1 MLYYT
6 AAKPPKGNHMGN
18 DSITAFRTREQL
30 RKFLGIFS
38 PRFSK
43 PKLEFLGQMLFGI
56 QAARDTLVSEIA
68 RSLQEDILAKKTQ
81 ERLERHLRSDGLDD
95 KVHGSILCDAASS
108 IHEDTLIVIDPT
120 DVQKP
125 YAEKMPYL
133 AKVWDG
139 SEGKVGDNLGYTLC
153 MAIACENGCRR
164 IVPLMLRL
172 WSSEHPEYASEND
185 EVCQVVGQI
194 ASATNNRG
202 IFVYARGGDGD
213 KLFKFYIDHGYGF
226 IVRLVGD
233 RNLLNWGGKTKDSQ
247 VLAETLAKQCTLKY
261 EDSVHYRSHNK
272 VHNIRI
278 KYGSMPVRL
287 PVRPEADLRLVVVKW
302 PKGEKPMMLLT
313 TLNAV
318 RTRQALWPVV
328 QGYITRWRVEDT
340 IRFIKQSYRLEH
352 MRLLDYQRLK
362 NMSAL
367 VVAVAYFAAAWLG
380 KKVKLEALA
389 NHVAKVSRK
398 MFEVPEFFYYA
409 IADGL
414 RWLFVRHGK
423 WRGLDCAREERGDLQ
438 MEFELLTG

>member
-1 MLYYT
+1 
-6 AAKPPKGNHMGN
+6 MGN

-68 RSLQEDILAKKTQ
+68 RALQEDILSKKTQ
-81 ERLERHLRSDGLDD
+81 ERLERHLQADRLDD
-95 KVHGSILCDAASS
+95 KVHGSLLCDAASS
-108 IHEDTLIVIDPT
+108 IHEDTLIVIDPS

-172 WSSEHPEYASEND
+172 WSSVHPEYMSEND
-185 EVCQVVGQI
+185 EVCQVIGQI
-194 ASATNNRG
+194 ASTTNNRG
-202 IFVYARGGDGD
+202 IFVYDRGGDGD
-213 KLFKFYIDHGYGF
+213 NMFRFYIDHGYDF

-247 VLAETLAKQCTLKY
+247 VLAETLARQCTMKY
-261 EDSVHYRSHNK
+261 EDSVLYKSHNK

-287 PVRPEADLRLVVVKW
+287 PVRPDAELHLVVVKW
-302 PKGEKPMMLLT
+302 PRGEKPMMLLT

-318 RTRQALWPVV
+318 RTRQALWQVV
-328 QGYITRWRVEDT
+328 QGYVTRWRVEET
-340 IRFIKQSYRLEH
+340 IRYIKQSYRLEH

-362 NMSAL
+362 NMAAL

-414 RWLFVRHGK
+414 RWLFVRHGR
-423 WRGLDCAREERGDLQ
+423 WRGLDCSREDRGDLQ
-438 MEFELLTG
+438 MEFECLTG

>member
-1 MLYYT
+1 
-6 AAKPPKGNHMGN
+6 MGN
-18 DSITAFRTREQL
+18 DSTTAFRTREQL

-81 ERLERHLRSDGLDD
+81 ERLEHHLQADGLDD
-95 KVHGSILCDAASS
+95 KIHGSLLCDAASS
-108 IHEDTLIVIDPT
+108 IHEDTLIIIDPT

-172 WSSEHPEYASEND
+172 WSSVHPEYASEND

-194 ASATNNRG
+194 ASATNGRG
-202 IFVYARGGDGD
+202 IFVYDRGGDGD
-213 KLFKFYIDHGYGF
+213 NMFKFYIDHGYDF

-233 RNLLNWGGKTKDSQ
+233 RNLLNWGGKTKDSM
-247 VLAETLAKQCTLKY
+247 VLAEALARQCTLRY
-261 EDSVHYRSHNK
+261 EDSVLYKSHNK

-287 PVRPEADLRLVVVKW
+287 PVRPEAELRLVVVKW
-302 PKGEKPMMLLT
+302 PRGEKPMMLLT
-313 TLNAV
+313 TLDAV
-318 RTRQALWPVV
+318 RTRKALWEVV
-328 QGYITRWRVEDT
+328 QGYITRWRVEET
-340 IRFIKQSYRLEH
+340 IRYIKQSYRLEH
-352 MRLLDYQRLK
+352 MRLLDCQRLK
-362 NMSAL
+362 NMAAL
-367 VVAVAYFAAAWLG
+367 VVAVSYFAAAWLG
-380 KKVKLEALA
+380 RKVKLEALA

-398 MFEVPEFFYYA
+398 MYEAPEFFYYA

-414 RWLFVRHGK
+414 RWLFVCHGR
-423 WRGLDCAREERGDLQ
+423 WRGLGCVREKHGDLQ
-438 MEFELLTG
+438 MEFELLSG

>member
-1 MLYYT
+1 
-6 AAKPPKGNHMGN
+6 MGN
-18 DSITAFRTREQL
+18 DSTTAFRTREQL

-38 PRFSK
+38 PRFSE

-81 ERLERHLRSDGLDD
+81 ERLEHHLQADGLDD
-95 KVHGSILCDAASS
+95 KIHGSLLCDAASS
-108 IHEDTLIVIDPT
+108 IHEDTLIIIDPT

-172 WSSEHPEYASEND
+172 WSSVHPEYASEND

-194 ASATNNRG
+194 ASATNGRG
-202 IFVYARGGDGD
+202 IFVYDRGGDGD
-213 KLFKFYIDHGYGF
+213 NMFKFYIDHGYDF

-233 RNLLNWGGKTKDSQ
+233 RNLLNWGGKTKDSM
-247 VLAETLAKQCTLKY
+247 VLAEALARQCTLRY
-261 EDSVHYRSHNK
+261 EDSVLYKSHNK

-287 PVRPEADLRLVVVKW
+287 PVRPEAELRLVVVKW
-302 PKGEKPMMLLT
+302 PRGEKPMMLLT
-313 TLNAV
+313 TLDAV
-318 RTRQALWPVV
+318 RTRKALWEVV
-328 QGYITRWRVEDT
+328 QGYITRWRVEET
-340 IRFIKQSYRLEH
+340 IRYIKQSYRLEH

-362 NMSAL
+362 NMAAL
-367 VVAVAYFAAAWLG
+367 VVAVSYFAAAWLG
-380 KKVKLEALA
+380 RKVKLEALA

-398 MFEVPEFFYYA
+398 MYEAPEFFYYA

-414 RWLFVRHGK
+414 RWLFVCHGR
-423 WRGLDCAREERGDLQ
+423 WRGLDCVREKHGDLQ
-438 MEFELLTG
+438 MEFELLSG

>member
-1 MLYYT
+1 
-6 AAKPPKGNHMGN
+6 MGN
-18 DSITAFRTREQL
+18 DSTTAFRTREQL
-30 RKFLGIFS
+30 RRFLGIFS

-68 RSLQEDILAKKTQ
+68 RSLQEDVLAKKTQ
-81 ERLERHLRSDGLDD
+81 ERLERHLQADGLDD
-95 KVHGSILCDAASS
+95 KIHGSLLCDAASS
-108 IHEDTLIVIDPT
+108 IHEDTLIIIDPT

-172 WSSEHPEYASEND
+172 WSSVHPEYASEND

-194 ASATNNRG
+194 ASATNGRG
-202 IFVYARGGDGD
+202 IFVYDRGGDGD
-213 KLFKFYIDHGYGF
+213 NMFKFYIDHGHDF

-233 RNLLNWGGKTKDSQ
+233 RNLLNWGGKTKDSM
-247 VLAETLAKQCTLKY
+247 VLAEALARQCTLRY
-261 EDSVHYRSHNK
+261 EDSVLYKSHNK

-287 PVRPEADLRLVVVKW
+287 PVRPEAELRLVVVKW
-302 PKGEKPMMLLT
+302 PRGEKPMMLLT
-313 TLNAV
+313 TLDAV
-318 RTRQALWPVV
+318 RTRKALWEVV
-328 QGYITRWRVEDT
+328 QGYITRWRVEET
-340 IRFIKQSYRLEH
+340 IRYIKQSYRLEH

-362 NMSAL
+362 NMAAL
-367 VVAVAYFAAAWLG
+367 VVAVSYFAAAWLG
-380 KKVKLEALA
+380 RKVKLEALA

-398 MFEVPEFFYYA
+398 MYEAPEFFYYA

-414 RWLFVRHGK
+414 RWLFVCHGR
-423 WRGLDCAREERGDLQ
+423 WRGLDCVREKHGDLQ
-438 MEFELLTG
+438 MEFELLSG

>member
-1 MLYYT
+1 
-6 AAKPPKGNHMGN
+6 MGN
-18 DSITAFRTREQL
+18 DSTTAFRTREQL

-81 ERLERHLRSDGLDD
+81 ERLEHHLQADGLDD
-95 KVHGSILCDAASS
+95 KIHGSLLCDAASS
-108 IHEDTLIVIDPT
+108 IHEDTLIIIDPT

-172 WSSEHPEYASEND
+172 WSSVHPEYASEND

-194 ASATNNRG
+194 ASATNGRG
-202 IFVYARGGDGD
+202 ISVYDRGGDGD
-213 KLFKFYIDHGYGF
+213 NMFKFYIDHGYDF

-233 RNLLNWGGKTKDSQ
+233 RNLLNWGGKTKDSMA
-247 VLAETLAKQCTLKY
+247 LAEALARQCTLRY
-261 EDSVHYRSHNK
+261 EDSVLYKSHNK

-287 PVRPEADLRLVVVKW
+287 PVRPEAELRLVVVKW
-302 PKGEKPMMLLT
+302 PRGEKPMMLLT
-313 TLNAV
+313 TLDAV
-318 RTRQALWPVV
+318 RTRKALWEVV
-328 QGYITRWRVEDT
+328 QGYITRWRVEET
-340 IRFIKQSYRLEH
+340 IRYIKQSYRLEH

-362 NMSAL
+362 NMAAL
-367 VVAVAYFAAAWLG
+367 VVAVSYFAAAWLG
-380 KKVKLEALA
+380 RKVKLEALA

-398 MFEVPEFFYYA
+398 MYEAPEFFYYA

-414 RWLFVRHGK
+414 RWLFVCHGR
-423 WRGLDCAREERGDLQ
+423 WRGLDCVREKHGDLQ
-438 MEFELLTG
+438 MEFELLSG

>member
-1 MLYYT
+1 
-6 AAKPPKGNHMGN
+6 MGN
-18 DSITAFRTREQL
+18 DSTTAFRTREQL

-81 ERLERHLRSDGLDD
+81 ERLEHHLQADGLDD
-95 KVHGSILCDAASS
+95 KIHGSLLCDAASS
-108 IHEDTLIVIDPT
+108 IHEDTLIIIDPT

-172 WSSEHPEYASEND
+172 WSSVHPEYASEND

-194 ASATNNRG
+194 ASATNGRG
-202 IFVYARGGDGD
+202 IFVYDRGGDGD
-213 KLFKFYIDHGYGF
+213 NMFKFYIDHGYDF

-233 RNLLNWGGKTKDSQ
+233 RNLLNWGGKTKDSM
-247 VLAETLAKQCTLKY
+247 VLAEALARQCTLRY
-261 EDSVHYRSHNK
+261 EDSVLYKSHNK

-287 PVRPEADLRLVVVKW
+287 PVRPEAELRLVVVKW
-302 PKGEKPMMLLT
+302 PRGEKPMMLLT
-313 TLNAV
+313 TLDAV
-318 RTRQALWPVV
+318 RTRKALWEVV
-328 QGYITRWRVEDT
+328 QGYITRWRVEET
-340 IRFIKQSYRLEH
+340 IRYIKQSYRLEH
-352 MRLLDYQRLK
+352 MRLLDYQRLR
-362 NMSAL
+362 NMAAL
-367 VVAVAYFAAAWLG
+367 VVAVSYFAAAWLG
-380 KKVKLEALA
+380 RKVKLEALA

-398 MFEVPEFFYYA
+398 MYEAPEFFYYA

-414 RWLFVRHGK
+414 RWLFVCHGR
-423 WRGLDCAREERGDLQ
+423 WRGLDCVREKHGDLQ
-438 MEFELLTG
+438 MEFELLSG

>member
-1 MLYYT
+1 
-6 AAKPPKGNHMGN
+6 MGN
-18 DSITAFRTREQL
+18 DSTTAFRTREQL

-81 ERLERHLRSDGLDD
+81 ERLEHHLQADGLDD
-95 KVHGSILCDAASS
+95 KVHGSLLCDAAAS
-108 IHEDTLIVIDPT
+108 IHEDTLIIIDPT

-172 WSSEHPEYASEND
+172 WSSVHPEYASEND

-194 ASATNNRG
+194 ASATNGRG
-202 IFVYARGGDGD
+202 IFVYDRGGDGD
-213 KLFKFYIDHGYGF
+213 NMFKFYIDHGYDF

-233 RNLLNWGGKTKDSQ
+233 RNLLNWGGKTKDSM
-247 VLAETLAKQCTLKY
+247 VLAEALARQCTLRY
-261 EDSVHYRSHNK
+261 EDSVLYKSHNT
-272 VHNIRI
+272 VRNIRI

-287 PVRPEADLRLVVVKW
+287 PVRPDAELRLVVVKW

-313 TLNAV
+313 TLDAV
-318 RTRQALWPVV
+318 RTRKALWEVV
-328 QGYITRWRVEDT
+328 QGYITRWRVEET
-340 IRFIKQSYRLEH
+340 IRYIKQSYRLEH

-362 NMSAL
+362 NMAAL
-367 VVAVAYFAAAWLG
+367 VVAVSYFAAAWLG
-380 KKVKLEALA
+380 RKVKLEALA

-398 MFEVPEFFYYA
+398 MYEAPEFFYYA

-414 RWLFVRHGK
+414 RWLFVCHGR
-423 WRGLDCAREERGDLQ
+423 WRGLDCVREKRGDLQ
-438 MEFELLTG
+438 MEFELLSG

>member
-1 MLYYT
+1 
-6 AAKPPKGNHMGN
+6 MGN
-18 DSITAFRTREQL
+18 DSTTAFRTREQL

-81 ERLERHLRSDGLDD
+81 ERLEHHLQADGLDD
-95 KVHGSILCDAASS
+95 KIHGSLLCDAASS
-108 IHEDTLIVIDPT
+108 IHEDTLIIIDPT

-172 WSSEHPEYASEND
+172 WSSVHPEYASEND

-194 ASATNNRG
+194 ASATNGRG
-202 IFVYARGGDGD
+202 IFVYDRGGDGD
-213 KLFKFYIDHGYGF
+213 NMFKFYIDHGYDF

-233 RNLLNWGGKTKDSQ
+233 RNLLNWGGKTKDSM
-247 VLAETLAKQCTLKY
+247 VLAEALARQCTLRY
-261 EDSVHYRSHNK
+261 EDSVLYKSHNK

-287 PVRPEADLRLVVVKW
+287 PVRPEAELRLVVVKW
-302 PKGEKPMMLLT
+302 PRGEKPMMLLT
-313 TLNAV
+313 TLDAV
-318 RTRQALWPVV
+318 RTRKALWEVV
-328 QGYITRWRVEDT
+328 QGYITRWRVEET
-340 IRFIKQSYRLEH
+340 IRYIKQSYRLEH

-362 NMSAL
+362 NMAAL
-367 VVAVAYFAAAWLG
+367 VVAVSYFAAAWLG
-380 KKVKLEALA
+380 RKVKLEALA

-398 MFEVPEFFYYA
+398 MYEAPEFFYYA

-414 RWLFVRHGK
+414 RWLFVCHGR
-423 WRGLDCAREERGDLQ
+423 WRGLDCVREKRGDLQ
-438 MEFELLTG
+438 MEFELLSG

>member
-1 MLYYT
+1 
-6 AAKPPKGNHMGN
+6 
-18 DSITAFRTREQL
+18 
-30 RKFLGIFS
+30 
-38 PRFSK
+38 
-43 PKLEFLGQMLFGI
+43 MLFGI

-81 ERLERHLRSDGLDD
+81 ERLEHHLQADGLDD
-95 KVHGSILCDAASS
+95 KIHGSLLCDAASS
-108 IHEDTLIVIDPT
+108 IHEDTLIIIDPT

-172 WSSEHPEYASEND
+172 WSSVHPEYASEND

-194 ASATNNRG
+194 ASATNGRG
-202 IFVYARGGDGD
+202 IFVYDRGGDGD
-213 KLFKFYIDHGYGF
+213 NMFKFYIDHGYDF

-233 RNLLNWGGKTKDSQ
+233 RNLLNWGGKTKDSM
-247 VLAETLAKQCTLKY
+247 VLAEALARQCTLRY
-261 EDSVHYRSHNK
+261 EDSVLYKSHNK

-287 PVRPEADLRLVVVKW
+287 PVRPEAELRLVVVKW

-313 TLNAV
+313 TLDAV
-318 RTRQALWPVV
+318 RTRKALWEVV
-328 QGYITRWRVEDT
+328 QGYITRWRVEET
-340 IRFIKQSYRLEH
+340 IRYIKQSYRLEH

-362 NMSAL
+362 NMAAL
-367 VVAVAYFAAAWLG
+367 VVAVSYFAAAWLG
-380 KKVKLEALA
+380 RKVKLEALA

-398 MFEVPEFFYYA
+398 MYEAPEFFYYA

-414 RWLFVRHGK
+414 RWLFVCHGR
-423 WRGLDCAREERGDLQ
+423 WRGLDCVREKHGDLQ
-438 MEFELLTG
+438 MEFELLSG

>member
-1 MLYYT
+1 
-6 AAKPPKGNHMGN
+6 MGN
-18 DSITAFRTREQL
+18 DSTTAFRTREQL

-38 PRFSK
+38 PRFPK

-68 RSLQEDILAKKTQ
+68 RSLQEDVLAKKTQ
-81 ERLERHLRSDGLDD
+81 ERLEHHLQADGLDD
-95 KVHGSILCDAASS
+95 KIHGSLLCDAASS
-108 IHEDTLIVIDPT
+108 IHEDTLIIIDPT

-172 WSSEHPEYASEND
+172 WSSVHPEYASEND

-194 ASATNNRG
+194 ASATNGRG
-202 IFVYARGGDGD
+202 IFVYDRGGDGD
-213 KLFKFYIDHGYGF
+213 NMFKFYIDHGYDF

-233 RNLLNWGGKTKDSQ
+233 RNLLNWGGKTKDSM
-247 VLAETLAKQCTLKY
+247 VLAEALARQCTLRY
-261 EDSVHYRSHNK
+261 EDSVLYKSHNR

-287 PVRPEADLRLVVVKW
+287 PVRPEAELRLVVVKW
-302 PKGEKPMMLLT
+302 PRGEKPMMLLT
-313 TLNAV
+313 TLDAV
-318 RTRQALWPVV
+318 RTRKALWEVV
-328 QGYITRWRVEDT
+328 QGYITRWRVEET
-340 IRFIKQSYRLEH
+340 IRYIKQSYRLEH

-362 NMSAL
+362 NMAAL
-367 VVAVAYFAAAWLG
+367 VVAVSYFAAAWLG
-380 KKVKLEALA
+380 RKVKLEALA

-398 MFEVPEFFYYA
+398 MYEAPEFFYYA

-414 RWLFVRHGK
+414 RWLFVCHGR
-423 WRGLDCAREERGDLQ
+423 WRGLDCVREKHGDLQ
-438 MEFELLTG
+438 MEFELLSG

>member
-1 MLYYT
+1 
-6 AAKPPKGNHMGN
+6 MGN
-18 DSITAFRTREQL
+18 DSTTAFRTREQL

-81 ERLERHLRSDGLDD
+81 ERLEHHLQADGLDD
-95 KVHGSILCDAASS
+95 KIHGSLLCDAASS
-108 IHEDTLIVIDPT
+108 IHEDTLIIIDPT

-172 WSSEHPEYASEND
+172 WSSVHPEYASEND

-194 ASATNNRG
+194 ASATNGRG
-202 IFVYARGGDGD
+202 IFVYDRGGDGD
-213 KLFKFYIDHGYGF
+213 NMFKFYIDHGYDF

-233 RNLLNWGGKTKDSQ
+233 RNLLNWGGKTKDSMA
-247 VLAETLAKQCTLKY
+247 LAEALARQCTLRY
-261 EDSVHYRSHNK
+261 EDSVLYKSHNK

-287 PVRPEADLRLVVVKW
+287 PVRPEAELRLVVVKW
-302 PKGEKPMMLLT
+302 PRGEKPMMLLT
-313 TLNAV
+313 TLDAV
-318 RTRQALWPVV
+318 RTRKALWEVV
-328 QGYITRWRVEDT
+328 QGYITRWRVEET
-340 IRFIKQSYRLEH
+340 IRYIKQSYRLEH

-362 NMSAL
+362 NMAAL
-367 VVAVAYFAAAWLG
+367 VVAVSYFAAAWLG
-380 KKVKLEALA
+380 RKVKLEALA

-398 MFEVPEFFYYA
+398 MYEAPEFFYYA

-414 RWLFVRHGK
+414 RWLFVCHGR
-423 WRGLDCAREERGDLQ
+423 WRGLDCVREKHGDLQ
-438 MEFELLTG
+438 MEFELLSG

>member
-1 MLYYT
+1 
-6 AAKPPKGNHMGN
+6 MGN
-18 DSITAFRTREQL
+18 DSTTAFRTREQL

-81 ERLERHLRSDGLDD
+81 ERLEHHLQADGLDD
-95 KVHGSILCDAASS
+95 KIHGSLLCDAASS
-108 IHEDTLIVIDPT
+108 IHEDTLIIIDPT

-172 WSSEHPEYASEND
+172 WSSVHPEYASEND

-194 ASATNNRG
+194 ASATNGRG
-202 IFVYARGGDGD
+202 IFVYDRGGDGD
-213 KLFKFYIDHGYGF
+213 NMFKFYIDHGYDF

-233 RNLLNWGGKTKDSQ
+233 RNLLNWGGKTKDSM
-247 VLAETLAKQCTLKY
+247 VLAEALARQCTLRC
-261 EDSVHYRSHNK
+261 EDSVLYKSHNK

-287 PVRPEADLRLVVVKW
+287 PVRPEAELRLVVVKW
-302 PKGEKPMMLLT
+302 PRGEKPMMLLT
-313 TLNAV
+313 TLDAV
-318 RTRQALWPVV
+318 RTRKALWEVV
-328 QGYITRWRVEDT
+328 QGYITRWRVEET
-340 IRFIKQSYRLEH
+340 IRYIKQSYRLEH
-352 MRLLDYQRLK
+352 MRLLDYQRLR
-362 NMSAL
+362 NMAAL
-367 VVAVAYFAAAWLG
+367 VVAVSYFAAAWLG
-380 KKVKLEALA
+380 RKVKLEALA

-398 MFEVPEFFYYA
+398 MYEAPEFFYYA

-414 RWLFVRHGK
+414 RWLFVCHGR
-423 WRGLDCAREERGDLQ
+423 WRGLDCVREKHGDLQ
-438 MEFELLTG
+438 MEFELLSG

>member
-1 MLYYT
+1 
-6 AAKPPKGNHMGN
+6 MGN
-18 DSITAFRTREQL
+18 DSTTAFRTREQL

-81 ERLERHLRSDGLDD
+81 ERLEHHLQADGLDD
-95 KVHGSILCDAASS
+95 KVHGSLLCDAAAS
-108 IHEDTLIVIDPT
+108 IHEDTLIIIDPT

-172 WSSEHPEYASEND
+172 WSSVHPEYASEND

-194 ASATNNRG
+194 ASATNGRG
-202 IFVYARGGDGD
+202 IFVYDRGGDGD
-213 KLFKFYIDHGYGF
+213 NMFKFYIDHGYDF

-233 RNLLNWGGKTKDSQ
+233 RNLLNWGGKTKDSM
-247 VLAETLAKQCTLKY
+247 VLAEALARQCTLRY
-261 EDSVHYRSHNK
+261 EDSVLYKSHNT
-272 VHNIRI
+272 VRNIRI

-287 PVRPEADLRLVVVKW
+287 PVRPDAELHLVVVKW

-318 RTRQALWPVV
+318 RTRKALWEVV
-328 QGYITRWRVEDT
+328 QGYITRWRVEET
-340 IRFIKQSYRLEH
+340 IRYIKQSYRLEH

-362 NMSAL
+362 NMAAL
-367 VVAVAYFAAAWLG
+367 VVAVSYFAAAWLG
-380 KKVKLEALA
+380 RKVKLEALA

-398 MFEVPEFFYYA
+398 MYEAPEFFYYA

-414 RWLFVRHGK
+414 RWLFVCHGR
-423 WRGLDCAREERGDLQ
+423 WRGLDCVREKGGDLQ
-438 MEFELLTG
+438 MEFELLSG

>member
-1 MLYYT
+1 
-6 AAKPPKGNHMGN
+6 
-18 DSITAFRTREQL
+18 
-30 RKFLGIFS
+30 
-38 PRFSK
+38 
-43 PKLEFLGQMLFGI
+43 MLFGI

-81 ERLERHLRSDGLDD
+81 ERLEHHLQADGLDD
-95 KVHGSILCDAASS
+95 KIHGSLLCDAASS
-108 IHEDTLIVIDPT
+108 IHEDTLIIIDPT

-172 WSSEHPEYASEND
+172 WSSVHPEYASEND

-194 ASATNNRG
+194 ASATNGRG
-202 IFVYARGGDGD
+202 IFVYDRGGDGD
-213 KLFKFYIDHGYGF
+213 NMFKFYIDHGYDF

-233 RNLLNWGGKTKDSQ
+233 RNLLNWGGKTKDSM
-247 VLAETLAKQCTLKY
+247 VLAEALARQCTLRY
-261 EDSVHYRSHNK
+261 EDSVLYKSHNK

-287 PVRPEADLRLVVVKW
+287 PVRPEAELRLVVVKW
-302 PKGEKPMMLLT
+302 PRGEKPMMLLT
-313 TLNAV
+313 TLDAV
-318 RTRQALWPVV
+318 RTRKALWEVV
-328 QGYITRWRVEDT
+328 QGYITRWRVEET
-340 IRFIKQSYRLEH
+340 IRYIKQSYRLEH

-362 NMSAL
+362 NMAAL
-367 VVAVAYFAAAWLG
+367 VVAVSYFAAAWLG
-380 KKVKLEALA
+380 RKVKLEALA

-398 MFEVPEFFYYA
+398 MYEAPEFFYYA

-414 RWLFVRHGK
+414 RWLFVCHGR
-423 WRGLDCAREERGDLQ
+423 WRGLDCVREKHGDLQ
-438 MEFELLTG
+438 MEFELLSG

>member
-1 MLYYT
+1 
-6 AAKPPKGNHMGN
+6 MGN
-18 DSITAFRTREQL
+18 DSTTAFRTREQL

-81 ERLERHLRSDGLDD
+81 ERLEHHLQADGLDD
-95 KVHGSILCDAASS
+95 KIHGSLLCDAASS
-108 IHEDTLIVIDPT
+108 IHEDTLIIIDPT

-125 YAEKMPYL
+125 YDEKMPYL

-172 WSSEHPEYASEND
+172 WSSVHPEYASEND

-194 ASATNNRG
+194 ASATNGRG
-202 IFVYARGGDGD
+202 IFVYDRGGDGD
-213 KLFKFYIDHGYGF
+213 NMFKFYIDHGYDF

-233 RNLLNWGGKTKDSQ
+233 RNLLNWGGKTKDSM
-247 VLAETLAKQCTLKY
+247 VLAEALARQCTLRY
-261 EDSVHYRSHNK
+261 EDSVLYKSHNK

-287 PVRPEADLRLVVVKW
+287 PVRPEAELRLVVVKW
-302 PKGEKPMMLLT
+302 PRGEKPMMLLT
-313 TLNAV
+313 TLDAV
-318 RTRQALWPVV
+318 RTRKALWEVV
-328 QGYITRWRVEDT
+328 QGYITRWRVEET
-340 IRFIKQSYRLEH
+340 IRYIKQSYRLEH

-362 NMSAL
+362 NMAAL
-367 VVAVAYFAAAWLG
+367 VVAVSYFAAAWLG
-380 KKVKLEALA
+380 RKVKLEALA

-398 MFEVPEFFYYA
+398 MYEAPEFFYYA

-414 RWLFVRHGK
+414 RWLFVCHGR
-423 WRGLDCAREERGDLQ
+423 WRGLDCVREKHGDLQ
-438 MEFELLTG
+438 MEFELLSG

>member
-1 MLYYT
+1 
-6 AAKPPKGNHMGN
+6 MGN
-18 DSITAFRTREQL
+18 DSIIAFRTRDQL
-30 RKFLGIFS
+30 RKYMGIFS
-38 PRFSK
+38 PQFRDSRWK
-43 PKLEFLGQMLFGI
+43 MEFLGQMLFGI
-56 QAARDTLVSEIA
+56 QASRDTLMSEIA

-81 ERLERHLRSDGLDD
+81 ERLERHLATEGMDA
-95 KVHGSILCDAASS
+95 KIHGSILCDAAPS
-108 IHEDTLIVIDPT
+108 IHDDTSIIVDPT
-120 DVQKP
+120 DVQKE
-125 YAEKMPYL
+125 YAERMPYL

-139 SEGKVGDNLGYTLC
+139 SKGRVGDNLGYTLC
-153 MAIACENGCRR
+153 MAIACENGCRK

-172 WSSEHPEYASEND
+172 WSSVHPEFVSEND
-185 EVCQVVGQI
+185 EVEQVIGQI
-194 ASATNNRG
+194 ASTTNGRG
-202 IFVYARGGDGD
+202 IFVYDRGGDGD
-213 KLFKFYIDHGYGF
+213 NMFRFYIDHGYDF

-247 VLAETLAKQCTLKY
+247 VLARSLADDCTMRY
-261 EDSVHYRSHNK
+261 EDSVMFKSHNK
-272 VHNIRI
+272 VHNVRV

-287 PVRPEADLRLVVVKW
+287 PIRPDADLHLVVVKW
-302 PKGEKPMMLLT
+302 PGGEKPMMLLT

-318 RTRQALWPVV
+318 RTRKALWEVV

-362 NMSAL
+362 NMAAL

-380 KKVKLEALA
+380 KRVKLDALA
-389 NHVAKVSRK
+389 KHVAKVSRK

-423 WRGLDCAREERGDLQ
+423 WRGCKCPQEQTGDLQ

>member
-1 MLYYT
+1 
-6 AAKPPKGNHMGN
+6 MGN
-18 DSITAFRTREQL
+18 DSTTAFRTREQL

-81 ERLERHLRSDGLDD
+81 ERLEHHLQADGLDD
-95 KVHGSILCDAASS
+95 KIHGSLLCDAASS
-108 IHEDTLIVIDPT
+108 IHEDTLIIIDPT

-172 WSSEHPEYASEND
+172 WSSVHPEYASEND

-194 ASATNNRG
+194 ASATNGRG
-202 IFVYARGGDGD
+202 IFVYDRGGDGD
-213 KLFKFYIDHGYGF
+213 NMFKFYIDHGYDF

-233 RNLLNWGGKTKDSQ
+233 RNLLNWGGKTKDSM
-247 VLAETLAKQCTLKY
+247 VLAEALARQCTLRY
-261 EDSVHYRSHNK
+261 EDSVLYKSHNK

-287 PVRPEADLRLVVVKW
+287 PVRPEAELRLVVVKW
-302 PKGEKPMMLLT
+302 PRGEKPMMLLT
-313 TLNAV
+313 TLDAV
-318 RTRQALWPVV
+318 RTRKALWEVV
-328 QGYITRWRVEDT
+328 QGYITRWRVEET
-340 IRFIKQSYRLEH
+340 IRYIKQSYRLEH
-352 MRLLDYQRLK
+352 MRLLDCQRLK
-362 NMSAL
+362 NMAAL
-367 VVAVAYFAAAWLG
+367 VVAVSYFAAAWLG
-380 KKVKLEALA
+380 RKVKLEALA

-398 MFEVPEFFYYA
+398 MYEAPEFFYYA

-414 RWLFVRHGK
+414 RWLFVCHGR
-423 WRGLDCAREERGDLQ
+423 WRGLDCVREKHGDLQ
-438 MEFELLTG
+438 MEFELLSG

>member
-1 MLYYT
+1 
-6 AAKPPKGNHMGN
+6 MGN
-18 DSITAFRTREQL
+18 DSTTAFRTREQL

-81 ERLERHLRSDGLDD
+81 ERLEHHLQADGLDD
-95 KVHGSILCDAASS
+95 KIHGSLLCDAASS
-108 IHEDTLIVIDPT
+108 IHEDTLIIIDPT

-172 WSSEHPEYASEND
+172 WSSVHPEYASEND

-194 ASATNNRG
+194 ASATNGRG
-202 IFVYARGGDGD
+202 IFVYDRGGDGD
-213 KLFKFYIDHGYGF
+213 NMFKFYIDHGYDF

-233 RNLLNWGGKTKDSQ
+233 RNLLNWGGKTKDLM
-247 VLAETLAKQCTLKY
+247 VLAEALARQCTLRY
-261 EDSVHYRSHNK
+261 EDSVLYKSHNK

-287 PVRPEADLRLVVVKW
+287 PVRPEAELRLVVVKW
-302 PKGEKPMMLLT
+302 PRGEKPMMLLT
-313 TLNAV
+313 TLDAV
-318 RTRQALWPVV
+318 RTRKALWEVV
-328 QGYITRWRVEDT
+328 QGYITRWRVEET
-340 IRFIKQSYRLEH
+340 IRYIKQSYRLEH

-362 NMSAL
+362 NMAAL
-367 VVAVAYFAAAWLG
+367 VVAVSYFAAAWLG
-380 KKVKLEALA
+380 RKVKLEALA

-398 MFEVPEFFYYA
+398 MYEAPEFFYYA

-414 RWLFVRHGK
+414 RWLFVCHGR
-423 WRGLDCAREERGDLQ
+423 WRGLDCVREKHGDLQ
-438 MEFELLTG
+438 MEFELLSG

>member
-1 MLYYT
+1 MI
-6 AAKPPKGNHMGN
+6 AQRR
-18 DSITAFRTREQL
+18 SERESNCGD
-30 RKFLGIFS
+30 FWGIFS

-81 ERLERHLRSDGLDD
+81 ERLEHHLQADGLDD
-95 KVHGSILCDAASS
+95 KIHGSLLCDAAAS
-108 IHEDTLIVIDPT
+108 IHEDTLIIIDPT

-139 SEGKVGDNLGYTLC
+139 SKGKVGDNLGYTLC

-172 WSSEHPEYASEND
+172 WSSVHPEYASEND

-194 ASATNNRG
+194 ASATNRRG
-202 IFVYARGGDGD
+202 IFVYDRGGDGD
-213 KLFKFYIDHGYGF
+213 NMFKFYIDHGYDF
-226 IVRLVGD
+226 IVRLAGD
-233 RNLLNWGGKTKDSQ
+233 RNLLNWGGKTKDSM
-247 VLAETLAKQCTLKY
+247 VLAEALARQCTLRY
-261 EDSVHYRSHNK
+261 EDGVLYKSHNK

-287 PVRPEADLRLVVVKW
+287 PVRPEAELRLVVVKW
-302 PKGEKPMMLLT
+302 PKGEKPMILLT
-313 TLNAV
+313 TLDAV
-318 RTRQALWPVV
+318 RTRKALWEVV
-328 QGYITRWRVEDT
+328 QGYITRWRVEET
-340 IRFIKQSYRLEH
+340 IRYIKQSYRLEH

-362 NMSAL
+362 NMAAL
-367 VVAVAYFAAAWLG
+367 VVAVSYFAAAWLG
-380 KKVKLEALA
+380 RKVKLEALA

-398 MFEVPEFFYYA
+398 MYEAPEFFYYA

-414 RWLFVRHGK
+414 RWLFVCHGR
-423 WRGLDCAREERGDLQ
+423 WRGLDCVREKHGDLQ
-438 MEFELLTG
+438 MEFELLSG